1 MLYNKIWRLNPS
13 YESLNMIYCRFNLHN
28 LRGGKYTIEIFI
40 WLLLSPIMVR
50 IDNFAPF
57 LTALTQTNRQYLL
70 FHWIIYC
77 KIVATLYPIKVK
89 DNDFFLYLI
98 FVGKVYASN
107 CTIDYCLLMEVPS
120 QCFLK
125 SSTFYMCKTY

>member
-98 FVGKVYASN
+98 FVGEVYASN
-107 CTIDYCLLMEVPS
+107 YTIGYCLLMEVPS

-125 SSTFYMCKTY
+125 SLTFYMCKTY